1 MTNQL
6 NVRQT
11 TQLQNYEYQQE
22 LVSKNAA
29 IATDDWSFF
38 TKELLDGLPQVWTRG
53 LLYFLVIFVAI
64 ILPWSM
70 LYKVDETGA
79 ARGRIE
85 PKGKTVKL
93 DSPVSGTVKDIN
105 IKEGDVVKNG
115 QKILGLYTDLLNKE
129 LQQGED
135 KLKGFLNRGFQLK
148 LSKQQLV
155 VALTTQQQQ
164 NQSQALEKQS
174 QIDQAQQ
181 NLMATTNVYQLQKE
195 EKITQVNQAKQ
206 NLEYSKTASNLAQSS
221 LTSALREKERYRQL
235 WQQGVVPEINVIEKQ
250 DIVQEKQKLY
260 KQSQSDIQQ
269 SQLRLAE
276 QQSNYQRIVKQ
287 GKADIT
293 QAQLRLNEQKRSY
306 QTLTQTG
313 KLALLKI
320 EEQQK
325 SLETEITTLNAE
337 IAQTKRQIESLKI
350 QLGQRELKAN
360 VSGTVFQLPIQKAG
374 AVVQPGTLIA
384 EIAPLGSPLII
395 RAQMMTNESG
405 SLRKG
410 LPVKLKFDAYPFQEH
425 GIVEGEVIAI
435 SPTATEVDTA
445 NGKVSVYNLEISLQ
459 QNCIKSGNK
468 CIPFRPGDTA
478 MAEVIVRQRR
488 IIDFLIDPF
497 KQLQQGGLQL

>member
-22 LVSKNAA
+22 LVSENAA

-115 QKILGLYTDLLNKE
+115 QKILSLDTDLVNKE

-135 KLKGFLNRGFQLK
+135 KLKGLLNRAFQLK

-181 NLMATTNVYQLQKE
+181 NLIATTNV
-195 EKITQVNQAKQ
+195 
-206 NLEYSKTASNLAQSS
+206 
-221 LTSALREKERYRQL
+221 
-235 WQQGVVPEINVIEKQ
+235 
-250 DIVQEKQKLY
+250 
-260 KQSQSDIQQ
+260 
-269 SQLRLAE
+269 
-276 QQSNYQRIVKQ
+276 
-287 GKADIT
+287 
-293 QAQLRLNEQKRSY
+293 
-306 QTLTQTG
+306 
-313 KLALLKI
+313 
-320 EEQQK
+320 
-325 SLETEITTLNAE
+325 
-337 IAQTKRQIESLKI
+337 
-350 QLGQRELKAN
+350 
-360 VSGTVFQLPIQKAG
+360 
-374 AVVQPGTLIA
+374 
-384 EIAPLGSPLII
+384 
-395 RAQMMTNESG
+395 
-405 SLRKG
+405 
-410 LPVKLKFDAYPFQEH
+410 
-425 GIVEGEVIAI
+425 
-435 SPTATEVDTA
+435 
-445 NGKVSVYNLEISLQ
+445 
-459 QNCIKSGNK
+459 
-468 CIPFRPGDTA
+468 
-478 MAEVIVRQRR
+478 
-488 IIDFLIDPF
+488 
-497 KQLQQGGLQL
+497 

>member
-1 MTNQL
+1 
-6 NVRQT
+6 
-11 TQLQNYEYQQE
+11 
-22 LVSKNAA
+22 
-29 IATDDWSFF
+29 
-38 TKELLDGLPQVWTRG
+38 
-53 LLYFLVIFVAI
+53 
-64 ILPWSM
+64 M

-181 NLMATTNVYQLQKE
+181 NLIATTNVYQLQKE
-195 EKITQVNQAKQ
+195 EKTTQVNQAKQ

-221 LTSALREKERYRQL
+221 LTSALREKERYRLL

-374 AVVQPGTLIA
+374 AVVQSGTLIA

-425 GIVEGEVIAI
+425 GIVQGEVIAI

-478 MAEVIVRQRR
+478 TAEVIVRQRR
-488 IIDFLIDPF
+488 IIDFLLDPF
-497 KQLQQGGLQL
+497 KQLQKGGLQL

>member
-1 MTNQL
+1 M
-6 NVRQT
+6 
-11 TQLQNYEYQQE
+11 
-22 LVSKNAA
+22 
-29 IATDDWSFF
+29 
-38 TKELLDGLPQVWTRG
+38 
-53 LLYFLVIFVAI
+53 
-64 ILPWSM
+64 
-70 LYKVDETGA
+70 
-79 ARGRIE
+79 
-85 PKGKTVKL
+85 
-93 DSPVSGTVKDIN
+93 
-105 IKEGDVVKNG
+105 
-115 QKILGLYTDLLNKE
+115 
-129 LQQGED
+129 
-135 KLKGFLNRGFQLK
+135 
-148 LSKQQLV
+148 
-155 VALTTQQQQ
+155 Q
-164 NQSQALEKQS
+164 NQK
-174 QIDQAQQ
+174 
-181 NLMATTNVYQLQKE
+181 
-195 EKITQVNQAKQ
+195 KI
-206 NLEYSKTASNLAQSS
+206 YS

-306 QTLTQTG
+306 QTLIQTG

-405 SLRKG
+405 FLRKG

>member
-1 MTNQL
+1 
-6 NVRQT
+6 
-11 TQLQNYEYQQE
+11 
-22 LVSKNAA
+22 
-29 IATDDWSFF
+29 
-38 TKELLDGLPQVWTRG
+38 
-53 LLYFLVIFVAI
+53 
-64 ILPWSM
+64 M

-115 QKILGLYTDLLNKE
+115 QKILGLDTDLLNKE

-135 KLKGFLNRGFQLK
+135 KLKGLLNRGFQLK

-306 QTLTQTG
+306 QTLIQMG

-360 VSGTVFQLPIQKAG
+360 VLMG
-374 AVVQPGTLIA
+374 AMRFCEVR
-384 EIAPLGSPLII
+384 EIANFFSQYKIHLSIY
-395 RAQMMTNESG
+395 
-405 SLRKG
+405 SLSINTKNIE
-410 LPVKLKFDAYPFQEH
+410 Y
-425 GIVEGEVIAI
+425 
-435 SPTATEVDTA
+435 
-445 NGKVSVYNLEISLQ
+445 
-459 QNCIKSGNK
+459 
-468 CIPFRPGDTA
+468 
-478 MAEVIVRQRR
+478 
-488 IIDFLIDPF
+488 
-497 KQLQQGGLQL
+497 